1 MRIAAVGPASSVA
14 GFKALGVEVFE
25 VERPPEAQAVWDSLD
40 PDRYAVIFVTEDLL
54 EALADRVE
62 SYGRRTYP
70 VVTPIPPVSGS
81 GGAGVARLRALVEK
95 AVGADM
101 PIGD

>member
-1 MRIAAVGPASSVA
+1 MKIAAVGPASSVE

-25 VERPPEAQAVWDSLD
+25 VERPTEAQAVWNSLD
-40 PDRYAVIFVTEDLL
+40 PDLYAVIFVTEDIL
-54 EALADRVE
+54 EALADQVE
-62 SYGRRTYP
+62 AYGRRAFP

-81 GGAGVARLRALVEK
+81 GGAGVDRLRALVEK